1 MTAPAVDPVLRTRIT
16 ELFGVRHPIVQT
28 GMGYVSDATLTAA
41 TARAGGLGVI
51 AGGMLSLE
59 ELAQA
64 IDQVQ
69 EQTPEP
75 FGVNIRANQ
84 EDVDKRV
91 DLLIRSGVRVASFA
105 LAPKRALI
113 DRLKDAGLVV
123 VPSIGA
129 RRHAEKVAEWGVDA
143 VVVQGGEGGGHTGS
157 VPTSLLLP
165 QVVDA
170 VEIPVIAAGGYFDG
184 RGLVSALAY
193 GADGIAMGT
202 RFMMTSDSPVAQ
214 AVKDVYLSKSVTD
227 TVVTLEIDGVPQRVL
242 RAGTIDKLEST
253 RGPQRMLRAARN
265 AFAFQ
270 RLSGTPWSHMIRE
283 GRAMHRHE
291 GLKWR
296 QVIMAANAP
305 MLYRSALLEGNADV
319 GVMATGQ
326 VVGLIDD
333 VPSVAELIDRII
345 AEAVTVLDRLGAGQ
359 THAADPNDIAAPATQ
374 RSMRRDA

>member
-1 MTAPAVDPVLRTRIT
+1 MTGSPALRTRVT
-16 ELFGVRHPIVQT
+16 ELFGVEHPIVQT
-28 GMGYVSDATLTAA
+28 GMGYVSDARLTAA
-41 TARAGGLGVI
+41 TARAGGLGII
-51 AGGMLSLE
+51 AGGMLSYE

-64 IDQVQ
+64 IEHVQ
-69 EQTPEP
+69 DHTDKN

-91 DLLIRSGVRVASFA
+91 DLLIRSGVKVASFA
-105 LAPKRALI
+105 LAPKRELI
-113 DRLKDAGLVV
+113 DKLKDAGLVV
-123 VPSIGA
+123 MPSIGA
-129 RRHAEKVAEWGVDA
+129 RRHAEKVAAWGVDA
-143 VVVQGGEGGGHTGS
+143 VIVQGGEGGGHTGA

-170 VEIPVIAAGGYFDG
+170 VDIPVIAAGGYFDG

-193 GADGIAMGT
+193 GAEGVAMGT
-202 RFMMTSDSPVAQ
+202 RFMMTTDSPVAQ
-214 AVKDVYLSKSVTD
+214 AVKDVYLSKTVND

-242 RAGTIDKLEST
+242 RAGTIDKLEKT

-265 AFAFQ
+265 ALAFQ
-270 RLSGTPWSHMIRE
+270 RISGTPWSHMIRE
-283 GRAMHRHE
+283 GLAMRKDE

-305 MLYRSALLEGNADV
+305 MLYRSALLEGNADL

-333 VPSVAELIDRII
+333 VPSVAELIDRIV
-345 AEAVTVLDRLGAGQ
+345 AEAESVLARLSSPTG
-359 THAADPNDIAAPATQ
+359 TTTQ
-374 RSMRRDA
+374 A